1 MAEYTL
7 CKRFNKELGVM
18 YDVPVDKALSVVGEL
33 AHRRC
38 TSNIGRLAYLLKTL
52 TVMAS
57 MLDYVFNKLGGLTMK
72 KSRKI
77 LTMAIALLLVVSITA
92 CGPNRSGSNTP
103 ANTPSNQN
111 ANSGGADTEE
121 NVAPEDLVP
130 EEGAELLVWESK
142 EEKVFTEEIAKQF
155 TDKYGVK
162 VKIEEVAPPD
172 QVGKLTQDGPSG
184 LAADVL
190 IVPHDHLGNAATSGL
205 ILANDVFA
213 EETTNNNTEASI
225 QGSTFDGTLYG
236 YPRAAET
243 MALYYNK
250 SILPEAP
257 KDFQDVIDF
266 GKTFT
271 DKATNR
277 YGIMWETGNMY
288 FNYPFIAS
296 TGGYLFGENGTNPL
310 DIGLTTDGAIEGLK
324 VYQSLKE
331 ILPINS
337 GDINPDIKRSLFN
350 AGDVAMDI
358 NGPWEL
364 AGYKAALGDD
374 LGLAPYPSVNGET
387 AITFSGIKVWVVNSF
402 TQYPN
407 AAKLFA
413 NFASSKDAQ
422 LLLNEKV
429 GAVPTNVEALEA
441 DQIKNDPYVS
451 AFAEQAKNSQ
461 PMPSIPEMANVWAPM
476 NAALPEIWN
485 NNADPKAAMEKAM
498 KQIED
503 LNNGA
508 AQ

>member
-1 MAEYTL
+1 M
-7 CKRFNKELGVM
+7 KFK
-18 YDVPVDKALSVVGEL
+18 KAL
-33 AHRRC
+33 
-38 TSNIGRLAYLLKTL
+38 TL
-52 TVMAS
+52 VA
-57 MLDYVFNKLGGLTMK
+57 
-72 KSRKI
+72 
-77 LTMAIALLLVVSITA
+77 ALSLVISITA
-92 CGPNRSGSNTP
+92 CGSNNNGGNNGSANAP
-103 ANTPSNQN
+103 ANQTENTGNTGTGN
-111 ANSGGADTEE
+111 ASAESI
-121 NVAPEDLVP
+121 VPED
-130 EEGAELLVWESK
+130 GAELVVWESK
-142 EEKVFTEEIAKQF
+142 EEKAFTEEIAKQF
-155 TDKYGVK
+155 TEKYGVN
-162 VKIEEVAPPD
+162 VKIEEVAPTD
-172 QVGKLTQDGPSG
+172 QIGKLTQDGPSG

-213 EETTNNNTEASI
+213 EETTKNNTEASI
-225 QGSTFDGTLYG
+225 QGATFDGTLYG

-257 KDFQDVIDF
+257 KDFSDVIEF
-266 GKTFT
+266 SKTFT
-271 DKATNR
+271 DKSKNK
-277 YGIMWETGNMY
+277 YGIMWEVGNMY

-296 TGGYLFGENGTNPL
+296 TGGYLFGDNGTNPD
-310 DIGLTTDGAIEGLK
+310 DIGLTTDGAIESMK
-324 VYQSLKE
+324 VFQSLKE

-350 AGDVAMDI
+350 EGDVAMDI

-364 AGYKAALGDD
+364 AGYKAALGDN
-374 LGLAPYPSVNGET
+374 LGLAPYPSINGKT
-387 AITFSGIKVWVVNSF
+387 AITFSGIKIWVVNSF
-402 TQYPN
+402 TKYPN

-429 GAVPTNVEALEA
+429 GAVPTNLEALES

-461 PMPSIPEMANVWAPM
+461 PMPSIPEMANVWAPV

-485 NNADPKAAMEKAM
+485 NNADPKEAMEKAAT
-498 KQIED
+498 QIKD

-508 AQ
+508 AE